1 MMERDGDNILFLLR
15 IKCGYA
21 CTQLCATERLAG
33 GASHETYM
41 DTAVLRAPKVIGGRV
56 LKMSVIAVKSRT
68 LVSLF
73 QSTLLFLL
81 SLKQSTPALF

>member
-56 LKMSVIAVKSRT
+56 LKMSVIAVKREHWF
-68 LVSLF
+68 LF
-73 QSTLLFLL
+73 FSQLYYFCF
-81 SLKQSTPALF
+81 P